1 MRMRGIQ
8 RGLAGLHELA
18 DMAVVA
24 GILLDLSDELYPVFH
39 YIRRA
44 TR

>member
-1 MRMRGIQ
+1 MQ

-24 GILLDLSDELYPVFH
+24 GVLLDLSDELYPVFH
-39 YIRRA
+39 CIRHTAR
-44 TR
+44 